1 MQLLNNIIIN
11 VPLIVDPPSWKTW
24 WIYSISIIV
33 AAVIIYYYIRKRIS
47 GSAIDQKI
55 LREKV
60 REKTRELEA
69 EKERAEHSERVKEQF
84 LANMSHEIR
93 TPMNAILGMTR
104 LLLEKEPRQ
113 DQLKYLN
120 SIKHASDNLLVIIND
135 ILDLSKIEAGKINL
149 ESIPFDLA
157 NEIKSVYDTM
167 KVNADDK
174 NLDLIIQIPDNI
186 PNTII
191 GDPYRLSQIL
201 LNLTGNAIK
210 FTEKGRVII
219 SVEAQSLEQDNA
231 LLNFKVTDSGIGI
244 AKDKL
249 DYIFDMFTQETSST
263 TRKFGGTGLGLAIC
277 KKLIE
282 IQGGT
287 IKVESE
293 AGKGS
298 IFSFTLPF
306 NVGKAIVAENSK
318 SERKQE
324 AVANLKDINILLVE
338 DNEFNQMVAVDTLE
352 NAIEGAQIT
361 VAGNGRIA
369 LDLVAKNK
377 YDIILMDIQMPE
389 MDGHEATKAI
399 RSNTDKTI
407 NSIPIIAMTAS
418 VIKAEVDKCFESGMN
433 EFVGKPFSVDELL
446 DKMSKIIVSNKTN

>member
-1 MQLLNNIIIN
+1 MQLLNPIIN
-11 VPLIVDPPSWKTW
+11 SVPLIVEPPSWKTW
-24 WIYSISIIV
+24 WIYSICIIV
-33 AAVIIYYYIRKRIS
+33 AALTIYYYIRKRMS
-47 GSAIDQKI
+47 DAADDQRI

-60 REKTRELEA
+60 RDKTRELEQQ
-69 EKERAEHSERVKEQF
+69 KERAEDSEKAKEQF

-104 LLLEKEPRQ
+104 LLLEQEPRT

-135 ILDLSKIEAGKINL
+135 ILDLSKIQAGKINL
-149 ESIPFDLA
+149 EKIPFNLR
-157 NEIKSVYDTM
+157 NEINAVYETM

-174 NLDLIIQIPDNI
+174 GLNLLTAVDETCPK
-186 PNTII
+186 TII

-210 FTEKGRVII
+210 FTEKGNVTIQTTCTSADDQVVVKFSVI
-219 SVEAQSLEQDNA
+219 
-231 LLNFKVTDSGIGI
+231 DSGIGI

-282 IQGGT
+282 LQGGNIT
-287 IKVESE
+287 VESE
-293 AGKGS
+293 TGKGS
-298 IFSFTLPF
+298 IFSFAIPF
-306 NVGKAIVAENSK
+306 AIGKDIAENNAK
-318 SERKQE
+318 DDHKQQV
-324 AVANLKDINILLVE
+324 VATMKNVRILLVE

-352 NAIEGAQIT
+352 RSIEGAKVTI
-361 VAGNGRIA
+361 AGNGKIA
-369 LDLVAKNK
+369 IDMLLNNTF
-377 YDIILMDIQMPE
+377 DIVLMDIQMPE
-389 MDGHEATKAI
+389 MDGHEATKNI
-399 RSNTDKTI
+399 RSNSDEKI

-433 EFVGKPFSVDELL
+433 EFVGKPFSVGELL
-446 DKMSKIIVSNKTN
+446 EKMSKLLARQ

>member
-1 MQLLNNIIIN
+1 MQLLNLAIIN
-11 VPLIVDPPSWKTW
+11 VPLIVEPPSWKTW
-24 WIYSISIIV
+24 WIYSICIIV
-33 AAVIIYYYIRKRIS
+33 AALIIYYIIRKRMS
-47 GSAIDQKI
+47 DAADDQRI

-60 REKTRELEA
+60 REKTRELEQQ
-69 EKERAEHSERVKEQF
+69 KERAEDSEKAKEQF

-104 LLLEKEPRQ
+104 LLLEQDPRT

-149 ESIPFDLA
+149 EKIPFNLR
-157 NEIKSVYDTM
+157 NEINAVYETM

-174 NLDLIIQIPDNI
+174 GLNLLTVVDETCPK
-186 PNTII
+186 TII

-210 FTEKGRVII
+210 FTEKGNVTIQTTCTLEDNQVVVKFSVI
-219 SVEAQSLEQDNA
+219 
-231 LLNFKVTDSGIGI
+231 DSGIGI

-282 IQGGT
+282 LQGGNIT
-287 IKVESE
+287 VESE
-293 AGKGS
+293 PGKGS
-298 IFSFTLPF
+298 IFSFAIPF
-306 NVGKAIVAENSK
+306 AIG
-318 SERKQE
+318 
-324 AVANLKDINILLVE
+324 KDIAEHNAKDDHKQQVVATMKNVRVLLVE

-352 NAIEGAQIT
+352 RAIEGAKVT
-361 VAGNGRIA
+361 VAGNGKIA
-369 LDLVAKNK
+369 IDMLLNNTF
-377 YDIILMDIQMPE
+377 DIVLMDIQMPE
-389 MDGHEATKAI
+389 MDGHEATKNI
-399 RSNTDKTI
+399 RSNSDEKI

-433 EFVGKPFSVDELL
+433 EFVGKPFSVGELL
-446 DKMSKIIVSNKTN
+446 EKMSKLLARQ

>member
-1 MQLLNNIIIN
+1 MQLLNLAIIN
-11 VPLIVDPPSWKTW
+11 VPLIVEPPSWKTW
-24 WIYSISIIV
+24 WIYSICIIV
-33 AAVIIYYYIRKRIS
+33 AALIIYYFIRKRMS
-47 GSAIDQKI
+47 DAADGQRI

-60 REKTRELEA
+60 REKTRELEQQ
-69 EKERAEHSERVKEQF
+69 KERAEDSEKAKEQF

-104 LLLEKEPRQ
+104 LLLEQEPRT

-135 ILDLSKIEAGKINL
+135 ILDLSKIQAGKINL
-149 ESIPFDLA
+149 EKIPFNLR
-157 NEIKSVYDTM
+157 NEINAVYETM

-174 NLDLIIQIPDNI
+174 GLNLLTAVDETCPK
-186 PNTII
+186 TII

-210 FTEKGRVII
+210 FTEKGNVTIQTTCTSADDQVIVKF
-219 SVEAQSLEQDNA
+219 SVI
-231 LLNFKVTDSGIGI
+231 DSGIGI

-282 IQGGT
+282 LQGGNIT
-287 IKVESE
+287 VESE
-293 AGKGS
+293 TGKGS
-298 IFSFTLPF
+298 VFSFAIPF
-306 NVGKAIVAENSK
+306 AIG
-318 SERKQE
+318 
-324 AVANLKDINILLVE
+324 KDIAEHNAKDDHKQQVVATMKNVRILLVE

-352 NAIEGAQIT
+352 RSIEGAKVTI
-361 VAGNGRIA
+361 AGNGRIA
-369 LDLVAKNK
+369 IDMLLNNTF
-377 YDIILMDIQMPE
+377 DIVLMDIQMPE
-389 MDGHEATKAI
+389 MDGHEATKNI
-399 RSNTDKTI
+399 RSNSDEKI

-433 EFVGKPFSVDELL
+433 EFVGKPFSVGELL
-446 DKMSKIIVSNKTN
+446 EKMSKLLARQ

>member
-1 MQLLNNIIIN
+1 MQLLSSLINI
-11 VPLIVDPPSWKTW
+11 PLIVDPPSWKTW
-24 WIYSISIIV
+24 WIYSICIIV
-33 AAVIIYYYIRKRIS
+33 IGIFIYYVIRKRIS
-47 GSAIDQKI
+47 DAAVDQRI

-60 REKTRELEA
+60 REKTRELES
-69 EKERAEHSERVKEQF
+69 EKERAEYSEKVKEQF

-104 LLLEKEPRQ
+104 LLLEKEPRT

-149 ESIPFDLA
+149 ESIPFDIR
-157 NEIKSVYDTM
+157 NEIKSVFETM

-174 NLDLIIQIPDNI
+174 NLELKTDIENTIPK
-186 PNTII
+186 TII

-210 FTEKGRVII
+210 FTEKGSVTIKTTAAMQGEKVLLTFSVI
-219 SVEAQSLEQDNA
+219 D
-231 LLNFKVTDSGIGI
+231 TGIGI

-249 DYIFDMFTQETSST
+249 DYIFDIFTQETSST

-282 IQGGT
+282 LQGGA
-287 IKVESE
+287 ISVDSE

-298 IFSFTLPF
+298 VFSFTLPF
-306 NVGKAIVAENSK
+306 AIGKDVVDENPKAEHKQQVVAK
-318 SERKQE
+318 MK
-324 AVANLKDINILLVE
+324 NLRILLAE

-352 NAIEGAQIT
+352 SAIEGAQVT
-361 VAGNGRIA
+361 VAANGKIA
-369 LDLVAKNK
+369 VDMLKNNTF
-377 YDIILMDIQMPE
+377 DIVLMDIQMPE
-389 MDGHEATKAI
+389 MDGHEATKTI
-399 RSNTDKTI
+399 RSSSDPRI
-407 NSIPIIAMTAS
+407 NSMPIIAMTAS

-446 DKMSKIIVSNKTN
+446 EKMSKIIVRS

>member
-1 MQLLNNIIIN
+1 MQLLNLIIN
-11 VPLIVDPPSWKTW
+11 VPLVADPPSWRTW
-24 WIYSISIIV
+24 WVYSISIIV
-33 AAVIIYYYIRKRIS
+33 AAVFIYYFIRKGVS
-47 GSAIDQKI
+47 SSAIDQRI

-69 EKERAEHSERVKEQF
+69 EKERAEYSEKVKEQF

-104 LLLEKEPRQ
+104 LLLEKEPRT
-113 DQLKYLN
+113 DQLKYLK

-149 ESIPFDLA
+149 EKIPFDIRE
-157 NEIKSVYDTM
+157 EIKSVYDTM
-167 KVNADDK
+167 KVSADDK
-174 NLDLIIQIPDNI
+174 HLELKIDIAEATPF
-186 PNTII
+186 TIV

-201 LNLTGNAIK
+201 LNLAGNAIK
-210 FTEKGRVII
+210 FTESGSVTIQIAVTTKDEQSVLLTFNVI
-219 SVEAQSLEQDNA
+219 
-231 LLNFKVTDSGIGI
+231 DSGIGI

-277 KKLIE
+277 KKLVE
-282 IQGGT
+282 LQGGD

-298 IFSFTLPF
+298 VFSFTVPF
-306 NVGKAIVAENSK
+306 EIGNDVVTENPKDEYIQNVVN
-318 SERKQE
+318 
-324 AVANLKDINILLVE
+324 NLKNARVLLVE

-352 NAIEGAQIT
+352 NAIEGVQVT
-361 VAGNGRIA
+361 VANNGKIA
-369 LDLVAKNK
+369 VDLILQNT
-377 YDIILMDIQMPE
+377 YDIVLMDIQMPE
-389 MDGHEATKAI
+389 MDGHEATKMI
-399 RSNTDKTI
+399 RSNTDEKI
-407 NSIPIIAMTAS
+407 NAIPIIAMTAS

-446 DKMSKIIVSNKTN
+446 EKMSKIIVSIKTS

>member
-1 MQLLNNIIIN
+1 MQLLNLIIN
-11 VPLIVDPPSWKTW
+11 VPLVADPPSWRTW
-24 WIYSISIIV
+24 WVYSISIIV
-33 AAVIIYYYIRKRIS
+33 AAVFIYYFIRKGVS
-47 GSAIDQKI
+47 SSAIDQRI

-69 EKERAEHSERVKEQF
+69 EKERAEYSEKVKEQF

-104 LLLEKEPRQ
+104 LLLEKEPRT
-113 DQLKYLN
+113 DQLKYLK

-149 ESIPFDLA
+149 EKIPFDIRE
-157 NEIKSVYDTM
+157 EIKSVYDTM
-167 KVNADDK
+167 KVSADDK
-174 NLDLIIQIPDNI
+174 HLELKIDIAEATPF
-186 PNTII
+186 TIV

-210 FTEKGRVII
+210 FTESGSVTIQIAVTTKDEQSVLLTFNVI
-219 SVEAQSLEQDNA
+219 
-231 LLNFKVTDSGIGI
+231 DSGIGI

-277 KKLIE
+277 KKLVE
-282 IQGGT
+282 LQGGD

-298 IFSFTLPF
+298 VFSFTVPF
-306 NVGKAIVAENSK
+306 EIGNDVVTENPKDEYIQNVVN
-318 SERKQE
+318 
-324 AVANLKDINILLVE
+324 NLKNARVLLVE

-352 NAIEGAQIT
+352 NAIEGVQVT
-361 VAGNGRIA
+361 VANNGKIA
-369 LDLVAKNK
+369 VDLILQNT
-377 YDIILMDIQMPE
+377 YDIVLMDIQMPE
-389 MDGHEATKAI
+389 MDGHEATKMI
-399 RSNTDKTI
+399 RSNTDEKI
-407 NSIPIIAMTAS
+407 NAIPIIAMTAS

-446 DKMSKIIVSNKTN
+446 EKMSKIIVSIKTS